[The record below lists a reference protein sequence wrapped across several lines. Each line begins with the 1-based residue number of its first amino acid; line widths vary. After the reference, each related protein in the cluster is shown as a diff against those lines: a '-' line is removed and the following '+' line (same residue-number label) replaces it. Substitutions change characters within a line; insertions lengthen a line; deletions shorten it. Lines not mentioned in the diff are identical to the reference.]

1 MSRQIELLDKFY
13 DNKATESEKRQLAG
27 LLNDPDRWTDDF
39 DKIWDHS
46 FGHMPDSTD
55 ELDFKAITQ
64 FGLTQQ
70 DKYQKVFYAYG
81 YLRGCFRCRRH
92 IVILLERKPLVNQI

>member
-55 ELDFKAITQ
+55 ERIFKAITATANPAKINIRKFFMRMAPARQ
-64 FGLTQQ
+64 FS
-70 DKYQKVFYAYG
+70 V
-81 YLRGCFRCRRH
+81 
-92 IVILLERKPLVNQI
+92 PLPYRYSIGTKTAC

>member
-39 DKIWDHS
+39 DEIWDHS
-46 FGHMPDSTD
+46 FGHMPDSVD
-55 ELDFKAITQ
+55 ERILR
-64 FGLTQQ
+64 LSQQ
-70 DKYQKVFYAYG
+70 
-81 YLRGCFRCRRH
+81 RP
-92 IVILLERKPLVNQI
+92 ILQR

>member
-39 DKIWDHS
+39 D
-46 FGHMPDSTD
+46 
-55 ELDFKAITQ
+55 
-64 FGLTQQ
+64 
-70 DKYQKVFYAYG
+70 
-81 YLRGCFRCRRH
+81 
-92 IVILLERKPLVNQI
+92 

>member
-46 FGHMPDSTD
+46 FGHIQAP
-55 ELDFKAITQ
+55 
-64 FGLTQQ
+64 
-70 DKYQKVFYAYG
+70 
-81 YLRGCFRCRRH
+81 
-92 IVILLERKPLVNQI
+92 

>member
-55 ELDFKAITQ
+55 ERIFKAITATANPAKINIRKFFMRMATCAAV
-64 FGLTQQ
+64 FGAVAISLFYWNEHRLLT
-70 DKYQKVFYAYG
+70 K
-81 YLRGCFRCRRH
+81 
-92 IVILLERKPLVNQI
+92 

>member
-55 ELDFKAITQ
+55 ERIFKAITA
-64 FGLTQQ
+64 TANPT
-70 DKYQKVFYAYG
+70 KVFYAYG

>member
-55 ELDFKAITQ
+55 ERIFKAITATANPTES
-64 FGLTQQ
+64 FLC
-70 DKYQKVFYAYG
+70 VW
-81 YLRGCFRCRRH
+81 
-92 IVILLERKPLVNQI
+92 LLARLFSVPSPYRYSIGTKTAC

>member
-55 ELDFKAITQ
+55 ERIF
-64 FGLTQQ
+64 
-70 DKYQKVFYAYG
+70 KYQKVFYAYG